1 MTMNKIEK
9 LIKQI
14 LNKDV
19 DTKIVTHI
27 LDVIERDPRKNEY
40 ALTARKNIRLRLE
53 LAEKKLS
60 ADYPIWLE
68 LIKRTYQIRAYDK
81 FDDYLLF
88 LEWDRQPEKQFY
100 LPRRAVLKKIVD
112 EMQDLEDGKFE
123 ILSVSLPPRTG
134 KFLKNST
141 PILTKNGWKNHG
153 DLVIGDEV
161 LNHKGEFV
169 KVQHIFPKS
178 SGDIRVWFTDGTYL
192 DTHENH
198 EWLVFDRHQ
207 QKERILETKDMIGKL
222 ENDLVGRGH
231 RYFYMLPKVEPIKG
245 EQKELHVDPYTM
257 GAWLGDGT
265 TTSPIISGDKNDY
278 AILDKIETKY
288 KRMSQWVH
296 KTTGV
301 LTTSYEN
308 LRANLQKY
316 GMCHSRETVEKF
328 IPQEYLT
335 ASLEQRLQL
344 LAGLIDTD
352 GSLKRKERRYQFTT
366 SGEKLRDDFVSLVS
380 TFGWRASVVEY
391 EPRLSSSGIQGKSK
405 YWSVSFNPT
414 LEIPCQLERKQL
426 KEFSEQRRIAISK
439 IEKRAPEEGNC
450 IQVEG
455 GIYLAG
461 KTLKPT
467 HNSTLGVFFITWTMG
482 RNPDK
487 ANVMSGHSDKL
498 TDGFFREALNV
509 ISDAD
514 TYNWA
519 KVFPNNRVERVNAKD
534 EIIDLNN
541 FKRFPTLT
549 CRSVE
554 GTLTGAVEVGNILY
568 CDDLVSDLEE
578 ALNPSRL
585 QSKWEAYVNQLKDRK
600 KLGAKEIH
608 VATRWSVAD
617 PIGRIKELYANDPRY
632 REIIIPALDENEKSN
647 FNYPFEVG
655 FDEEYYY
662 DMRKTTDAATW
673 SAKYLGQP
681 YEREGLL
688 FPADDLKY
696 FNGTLP
702 PEKSLV
708 KIFAFC
714 DVAWGGGDYVSMPIA
729 YEYEDGAIYIPDV
742 VFTNGDRNVSQP
754 IVAGKL
760 KHHRPS
766 ETEFEANNGG
776 QEYAYNIDDMLKAD
790 GINLNINHRNK
801 PATKSK
807 LSRIIEESPN
817 IREVYFLDQ
826 KNRTPEYEA
835 FMQNLTSF
843 VQTGK
848 VKNDDAPDSM
858 SGLMKMRKTVSR
870 EIKIFNRF

>member
-169 KVQHIFPKS
+169 KVQHVFPKS

-198 EWLVFDRHQ
+198 EWVMWDGSI
-207 QKERILETKDMIGKL
+207 KETKDLKF
-222 ENDLVGRGH
+222 ND
-231 RYFYMLPKVEPIKG
+231 K
-245 EQKELHVDPYTM
+245 
-257 GAWLGDGT
+257 
-265 TTSPIISGDKNDY
+265 
-278 AILDKIETKY
+278 
-288 KRMSQWVH
+288 
-296 KTTGV
+296 
-301 LTTSYEN
+301 
-308 LRANLQKY
+308 
-316 GMCHSRETVEKF
+316 
-328 IPQEYLT
+328 
-335 ASLEQRLQL
+335 
-344 LAGLIDTD
+344 LIDT
-352 GSLKRKERRYQFTT
+352 
-366 SGEKLRDDFVSLVS
+366 
-380 TFGWRASVVEY
+380 
-391 EPRLSSSGIQGKSK
+391 I
-405 YWSVSFNPT
+405 FN
-414 LEIPCQLERKQL
+414 
-426 KEFSEQRRIAISK
+426 QRNYVLK

-742 VFTNGDRNVSQP
+742 VFSNGDRNVSQP

-858 SGLMKMRKTVSR
+858 SGLMKIRKTVSR

>member
-19 DTKIVTHI
+19 DTKIVSHI

-40 ALTARKNIRLRLE
+40 ALAARKNIRIRLE

-134 KFLKNST
+134 K
-141 PILTKNGWKNHG
+141 
-153 DLVIGDEV
+153 
-161 LNHKGEFV
+161 
-169 KVQHIFPKS
+169 
-178 SGDIRVWFTDGTYL
+178 
-192 DTHENH
+192 
-198 EWLVFDRHQ
+198 
-207 QKERILETKDMIGKL
+207 
-222 ENDLVGRGH
+222 
-231 RYFYMLPKVEPIKG
+231 
-245 EQKELHVDPYTM
+245 
-257 GAWLGDGT
+257 
-265 TTSPIISGDKNDY
+265 
-278 AILDKIETKY
+278 
-288 KRMSQWVH
+288 
-296 KTTGV
+296 
-301 LTTSYEN
+301 
-308 LRANLQKY
+308 
-316 GMCHSRETVEKF
+316 
-328 IPQEYLT
+328 
-335 ASLEQRLQL
+335 
-344 LAGLIDTD
+344 
-352 GSLKRKERRYQFTT
+352 
-366 SGEKLRDDFVSLVS
+366 
-380 TFGWRASVVEY
+380 
-391 EPRLSSSGIQGKSK
+391 
-405 YWSVSFNPT
+405 
-414 LEIPCQLERKQL
+414 
-426 KEFSEQRRIAISK
+426 
-439 IEKRAPEEGNC
+439 
-450 IQVEG
+450 
-455 GIYLAG
+455 
-461 KTLKPT
+461 
-467 HNSTLGVFFITWTMG
+467 STLGVFFITWTMG

-688 FPADDLKY
+688 FPVDDLKY
-696 FNGTLP
+696 YNGTLP

-742 VFTNGDRNVSQP
+742 VFTNGDRNISQP

-790 GINLNINHRNK
+790 GIKLNINHRNK

-858 SGLMKMRKTVSR
+858 SGLMKIRKTVSR